1 MNPLRGLDWKNKR
14 MLPLPTSYPPRIS
27 FIVPVYNARETV
39 IETLESILVLK
50 TDGALE
56 ILVIDDGST
65 DRSFEVVENWLA
77 GRKSRPERVSF
88 RLSRIPHGG
97 EAVAINAG
105 LEQASAPFIAWVESD
120 VRLHPDWLI
129 HLLAELEDP
138 AVAGAGGVLYPA
150 PDDPPVARMFG
161 YEIAHKIR
169 SNHSDAMHITS
180 ANALYR
186 RDIFE
191 QLGPCRAELGE
202 SSFDSE
208 YNQRIREAGYRLVC
222 NQRARAWHHYKGS
235 LLDCLRRA
243 AWYGFRRPMVK
254 TQVLYPFDRVIG
266 FLVASSMLLVPALA
280 LWWISPVFSLGLIAF
295 VLAVHVGYSFY
306 LYIRYRDSALLGS
319 GPVFL
324 LRNVVFWVAYLA
336 GWIDKL
342 LKKKRNLP

>member
-1 MNPLRGLDWKNKR
+1 MHNP
-14 MLPLPTSYPPRIS
+14 PYSFTPRIS

-39 IETLESILVLK
+39 IETLESILALK

-56 ILVIDDGST
+56 ILVVDDGSS
-65 DRSFEVVENWLA
+65 DGSPVVVEDWLA
-77 GRKSRPERVSF
+77 RQKTQPERVAI
-88 RLSRIPHGG
+88 RVLRRPHGG

-105 LEQASAPFIAWVESD
+105 LGQAAAPFIAWVESD

-129 HLLAELEDP
+129 PLLIELEDP
-138 AVAGAGGVLYPA
+138 AVAGAGGVLYPS
-150 PDDPPVARMFG
+150 PNDPPVARIFG

-169 SNHSDAMHITS
+169 SNHGDAIHITS

-186 RDIFE
+186 RNIFT
-191 QLGPCRAELGE
+191 QLGPCRADLGE

-235 LLDCLRRA
+235 LLECLCRA

-266 FLVASSMLLVPALA
+266 LLVASSMLLVPALA
-280 LWWISPVFSLGLIAF
+280 LWWISLGFSLGLIVF
-295 VLAVHVGYSFY
+295 VLAAHVGYSFY
-306 LYIRYRDSALLGS
+306 LYTRYRDCALLAA

-324 LRNVVFWVAYLA
+324 LRNVVFLAAYWA
-336 GWIDKL
+336 GWINKL
-342 LKKKRNLP
+342 LGMKRNRP